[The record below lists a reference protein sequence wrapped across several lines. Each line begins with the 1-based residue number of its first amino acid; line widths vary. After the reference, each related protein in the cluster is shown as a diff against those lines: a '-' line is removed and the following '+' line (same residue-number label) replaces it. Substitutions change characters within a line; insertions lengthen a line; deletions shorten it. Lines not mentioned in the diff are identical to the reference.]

1 MNALLRLTVTSL
13 AAACLL
19 GLGFANAAAAPPA
32 EDIAGRRVSVEARIG
47 YGGGDPYQF
56 ASHEPGEFAVP
67 DGYRAVNFRYAWGDP
82 TSGRESNKL
91 GPNNIVPIK
100 GWVPSDIGAGS
111 ASLGP
116 GTYRFVVGG
125 MPGAMGT
132 LSFMLVKA
140 DDPRVGGKTFR
151 RTIDVVTWLPE
162 YPQYKG
168 TATYVV
174 EENGVV
180 TGTSEN
186 TWDYSKMSDQT
197 YVVMEP
203 MRMTGTFRGTA
214 AGNVMTGTWNE
225 KHHPHRLTWR
235 RDGNTPEHFCTD
247 SGNVTNNARLVLY
260 ADGTLSETC
269 RGASTWE
276 RQWSGSAPGDLAG
289 KRDSWNNEFT
299 IPSKDI
305 PSPITGTWKDRGTGT
320 NDASPGADNAGGT
333 KP

>member
-1 MNALLRLTVTSL
+1 MNALLRLTVASL

-19 GLGFANAAAAPPA
+19 GLGFADAAAPPPA

-47 YGGGDPYQF
+47 YGDGDPYRH
-56 ASHEPGEFAVP
+56 ASQEPGEFTVP
-67 DGYRAVNFRYAWGDP
+67 DGYRAVNFRYAWSDP

-91 GPNNIVPIK
+91 GPNNIMAVK
-100 GWVPSDIGAGS
+100 GWVSSEIGAAG

-116 GTYRFVVGG
+116 GTYRFSVGG
-125 MPGAMGT
+125 MPGAMGS
-132 LSFMLVKA
+132 LSFTLVKA
-140 DDPRVGGKTFR
+140 DDPRVDGKTYR

-180 TGTSEN
+180 TGTSDN
-186 TWDYSKMSDQT
+186 TWDYSKHTDQT
-197 YVVMEP
+197 YVIMEP

-214 AGNVMTGTWNE
+214 AGNVISGTWTDV
-225 KHHPHRLTWR
+225 HHPHRLTWR
-235 RDGNTPEHFCTD
+235 ADGKVPEHYCTD
-247 SGNVTNNARLVLY
+247 SGGATNNARIVLY
-260 ADGTLSETC
+260 ADGTLSETG
-269 RGASTWE
+269 RGTTTWR
-276 RQWSGSAPGDLAG
+276 RQWSASTPPDWTRGTNSGT
-289 KRDSWNNEFT
+289 SEFT

-320 NDASPGADNAGGT
+320 NDPLTGADNAGGT